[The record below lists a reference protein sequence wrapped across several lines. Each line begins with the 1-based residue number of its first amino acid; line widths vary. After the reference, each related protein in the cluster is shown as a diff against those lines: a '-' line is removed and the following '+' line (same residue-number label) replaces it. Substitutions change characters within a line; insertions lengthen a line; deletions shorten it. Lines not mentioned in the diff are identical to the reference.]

1 MRSLSTSFS
10 TKELSVKTWSDFEK
24 LFLKRGFVGDGW
36 WCWCTHHHVSSY
48 SSPENAQPRTRD
60 ERFENNRRKKRE
72 LVKDGCAHGI
82 LVYAGKDPVGWC
94 QYGLR
99 DELPRNDYSRNY
111 HGSSNPEDKVRMW
124 RITCFVVDEN
134 YRGKGVASLALD
146 AALESI
152 KKQGGGLVEGYPV
165 METDQGSNYLYCGT
179 VGMFRKERFSIVGP
193 FANGRTR
200 TVVMRRRIRAEKE
213 TT

>member
-1 MRSLSTSFS
+1 MRLSSNPYS
-10 TKELSVKTWSDFEK
+10 TKELSVETWPDFEK

-48 SSPENAQPRTRD
+48 SSLENAQPRTRE
-60 ERFENNRRKKRE
+60 ERFENNRRKKRD
-72 LVKDGCAHGI
+72 LVNDGCAHGI
-82 LVYAGKDPVGWC
+82 LVYAGDNPVGWC

-99 DELPRNDYSRNY
+99 DELPRTDNSRNY
-111 HGSSNPEDKVRMW
+111 RQFSQAGTPERLW
-124 RITCFVVDEN
+124 RITCFVVDAN
-134 YRGKGVASLALD
+134 YRGKRVASLALK

-152 KKQGGGLVEGYPV
+152 RRQGGGTVESYPV
-165 METDQGSNYLYCGT
+165 IETDQGSNYLYCGT
-179 VGMFRKERFSIVGP
+179 VGMFRKERFKIIGP

-200 TVVMRRRIRAEKE
+200 TVVMQRRIRGVKE